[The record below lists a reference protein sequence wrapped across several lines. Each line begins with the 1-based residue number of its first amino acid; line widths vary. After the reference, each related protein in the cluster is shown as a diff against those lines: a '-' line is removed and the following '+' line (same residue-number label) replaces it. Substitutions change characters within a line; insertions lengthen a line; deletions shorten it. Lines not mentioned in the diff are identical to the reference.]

1 LICDNDKKDGAG
13 FERVAERSGIVVI
26 HTPYQAPLANAICE
40 RFIGNIRL
48 ECLDHVLVLSLRQL
62 VRMLTEYVRHFNQ
75 ARPHQGIGQ
84 QIPEWR
90 PLLVSEP
97 QNGKVIASPVLNRL
111 HHGYRW
117 AA

>member
-1 LICDNDKKDGAG
+1 LICDNDKKYEAG
-13 FERVAERSGIVVI
+13 FERVAERSGIEVI
-26 HTPYQAPLANAICE
+26 HTPYRAPLANAICE
-40 RFIGNIRL
+40 RFIGNIRR
-48 ECLDHVLVLSLRQL
+48 ECSDHVLVLSLRQL
-62 VRMLTEYVRHFNQ
+62 ARILTEYVRYFTQ

-84 QIPEWR
+84 QIPERR

-97 QNGKVIASPVLNRL
+97 QNGKVIASPGLNRL